1 MSNLKNHR
9 ISKLKIPQPAKEPP
23 WVLSG
28 LNYKKAAF
36 LKKTWEKAGPFGL
49 AFGFFKCKSNLKTKP
64 NTPLILSGTQDTL
77 ILSST
82 Y

>member
-36 LKKTWEKAGPFGL
+36 LKNTWEKAGRLVWLL
-49 AFGFFKCKSNLKTKP
+49 AFSNAKAL
-64 NTPLILSGTQDTL
+64 
-77 ILSST
+77 
-82 Y
+82 